1 MRTVA
6 GGEDLSFTQI
16 IYNPMSNSF
25 VGPVLNNAISILLRS
40 EKEDRW
46 DYYDSYINEG
56 TGVYQYGSSC
66 KQNKHLG
73 LNDIRTEN

>member
-56 TGVYQYGSSC
+56 
-66 KQNKHLG
+66 
-73 LNDIRTEN
+73 I